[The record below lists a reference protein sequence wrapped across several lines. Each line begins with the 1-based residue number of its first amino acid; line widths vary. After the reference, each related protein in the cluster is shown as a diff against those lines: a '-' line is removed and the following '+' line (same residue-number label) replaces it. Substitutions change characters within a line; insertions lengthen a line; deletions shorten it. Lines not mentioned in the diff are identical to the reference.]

1 MTATTPPRP
10 DPLRPDEA
18 AREEAV
24 ATPQRHRSLAAAIVS
39 VAIFGITVGFSG
51 PLFSLTLEAR
61 GAEASLT
68 GLNAAVSYLGVVLG
82 PLWAPR
88 LVRRFGIR
96 PFLAACLALDIVFF
110 PAMKVFPSLGAWFVL
125 RFLLGVVGSSLFTT
139 AEAWINL
146 LAGERRRGRVIGA
159 YMATLSGGFALG
171 PLLLA
176 LTGIAGWTPY
186 VVTAG
191 ITALAALPLLGA
203 GRLAAGLGREPAAGA
218 LKIFARAPFIVLA
231 VGFYGV
237 FESTA
242 FALIPV
248 WGVRIG
254 LARPMAAAL
263 LSAMG
268 LGAIALQLPIGWLS
282 DKLARPAVLRLCGA
296 AGLAGAVSVALLA
309 AAGPLP
315 LFVAML
321 LWGGLAAGI
330 YPVALAM
337 AGTRFRGAE
346 LVSANAAVIIAYGA
360 GSLIGPTLGGVAMDL
375 WNPHGLLAAF
385 ALLFALFL
393 AMTVLGARRLSA

>member
-1 MTATTPPRP
+1 MTVTTPPHP
-10 DPLRPDEA
+10 DPLRPDGAERDGA
-18 AREEAV
+18 PSTR
-24 ATPQRHRSLAAAIVS
+24 QRQRSLAAAIAS
-39 VAIFGITVGFSG
+39 VATFGITVGFAG
-51 PLFSLTLEAR
+51 PFFSLTLEAR

-68 GLNAAVSYLGVVLG
+68 GLNAAVSYLGVVFG

-96 PFLAACLALDIVFF
+96 PFLAACLALDVVLFL
-110 PAMKVFPSLGAWFVL
+110 AMKLFPSLGAWFML
-125 RFLLGVVGSSLFTT
+125 RLLLGMVGSSLFTT
-139 AEAWINL
+139 TEAWINL
-146 LAGERRRGRVIGA
+146 LAGERSRGRVIGA

-186 VVTAG
+186 LVTAG
-191 ITALAALPLLGA
+191 IAALAALPLLGA
-203 GRLAAGLGREPAAGA
+203 GQLSAGLGREPAAGV
-218 LKIFARAPFIVLA
+218 LRIFAQAPFIVLA

-237 FESTA
+237 FEATA

-268 LGAIALQLPIGWLS
+268 VGAIALQLPIGWLS
-282 DKLARPAVLRLCGA
+282 DNLARPAVLRLCGA
-296 AGLAGAVSVALLA
+296 AGLLGAVSVAFLA

-315 LFVAML
+315 LFAAML

-337 AGTRFRGAE
+337 AGARFRGAD
-346 LVSANAAVIIAYGA
+346 LVSANAAVVIAYGA
-360 GSLIGPTLGGVAMDL
+360 GALVGPALGGVAMDL

-393 AMTVLGARRLSA
+393 AMTVLGARRLSV